1 MFFSKLTKNM
11 KIQRALQAFLVGAG
25 LAVFSGAML
34 PNPAAAESYF
44 RINGE
49 KYWIMDSMA
58 LMVNPRMGGTP
69 KITYPTKSADGRYEF
84 ISEDTAPTEYMYTG
98 MMTAY
103 RPIKVRDTKEG
114 KEMRVYVPVILE

>member
-1 MFFSKLTKNM
+1 M
-11 KIQRALQAFLVGAG
+11 KIQRTLKAFLVGAG
-25 LAVFSGAML
+25 LAVLSGSMF
-34 PNPAAAESYF
+34 PNSAAAESYF
-44 RINGE
+44 KINGE
-49 KYWIMDSMA
+49 RYHIMDNMA
-58 LMVNPRMGGTP
+58 LLVSPRVGAAP